1 MPKPMAAAAPAAAIC
16 APVTVIAAAAP
27 VAVTMYPSVNVELKN
42 DPIAGAAYMNIAINA
57 PINAPPT
64 ASAKR
69 YPFYVLSCFKNMHNR
84 EVCILYK
91 LRDYFKLYG

>member
-57 PINAPPT
+57 PINAPTIAPT
-64 ASAKR
+64 
-69 YPFYVLSCFKNMHNR
+69 KNLQNDYNID
-84 EVCILYK
+84 CIKVQSML
-91 LRDYFKLYG
+91 